1 MLYLMRWLTFD
12 LDGTLAD
19 WPFRYVLQP
28 HMRPLVENH
37 PVLREALQEEYQSRL
52 GIGDPARIYDWSDIH
67 QSVKQKLGLNIP
79 FPDIPKLLEQA
90 TFQPGMVYGDV
101 LGGLAEFKARGWQI
115 AVATNGLAKY
125 QQPLVDKLE
134 IPYDFMLAPD
144 ISRAT
149 KPEALFWEPLPQPRA
164 QVVHVGDLLTH
175 DVWGA
180 NTAGYQAVWIWRE
193 MPPAWRE
200 TPIQQRL
207 ARGDT
212 QEVIQTLT
220 ERELQE
226 HGFVGREMPSQLP
239 KPDYVVADL
248 QELLQVL

>member
-1 MLYLMRWLTFD
+1 MRWLTFD

-19 WPFRYVLQP
+19 WPFRFIVQP
-28 HMRPLVENH
+28 HMKPLVENN
-37 PVLREALQEEYQSRL
+37 PALRQALREEYLERTQN
-52 GIGDPARIYDWSDIH
+52 GDPTKVYDWGDIH
-67 QSVKQKLGLNIP
+67 RSVKQKLGLTIT
-79 FPDIPKLLEQA
+79 FPDIPRLLEAAQFEA
-90 TFQPGMVYGDV
+90 GMVYGDV
-101 LGGLAEFKARGWQI
+101 LEGLAAFKARGWQI

-125 QQPLVDKLE
+125 QQPLVNTLG

-144 ISRAT
+144 ISGAT
-149 KPEALFWEPLPQPRA
+149 KPEPEFWGPLPQPHT

-180 NTAGYQAVWIWRE
+180 NAAGLEAVWIWRE

-200 TPIQQRL
+200 TPVEERL

-212 QEVIQTLT
+212 QQVIQTLT
-220 ERELQE
+220 SSELEE

-248 QELLQVL
+248 WELVEALPH